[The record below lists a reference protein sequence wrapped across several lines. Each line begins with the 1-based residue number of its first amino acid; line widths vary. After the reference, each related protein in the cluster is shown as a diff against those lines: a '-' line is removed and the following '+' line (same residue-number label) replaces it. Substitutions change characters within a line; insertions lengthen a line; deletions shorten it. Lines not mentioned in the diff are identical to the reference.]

1 MMKISQEERETIK
14 DKGQTTLEMNKNKL
28 KSILQKGKKE
38 KRKKGRK
45 KNQKRRTREKPER
58 NPSALMFFI
67 FFFQLVA
74 MVEGS
79 AHEYS
84 INCASSV

>member
-38 KRKKGRK
+38 KRKKRKEKKPKK
-45 KNQKRRTREKPER
+45 KNQRETRKKPIRPEG
-58 NPSALMFFI
+58 
-67 FFFQLVA
+67 FFFFFPA
-74 MVEGS
+74 GS
-79 AHEYS
+79 DGGRISARVFH
-84 INCASSV
+84 

>member
-1 MMKISQEERETIK
+1 MMKITQEEKETIK

-45 KNQKRRTREKPER
+45 KTKKEEPERTRKKPIRPEG
-58 NPSALMFFI
+58 
-67 FFFQLVA
+67 FFFFF
-74 MVEGS
+74 S
-79 AHEYS
+79 W
-84 INCASSV
+84 

>member
-1 MMKISQEERETIK
+1 MKITQEEKETIK

-45 KNQKRRTREKPER
+45 KTKKEEPER
-58 NPSALMFFI
+58 NRKKPI
-67 FFFQLVA
+67 RPEGFFFFFSA
-74 MVEGS
+74 GS
-79 AHEYS
+79 DGGRISARVFH
-84 INCASSV
+84 

>member
-1 MMKISQEERETIK
+1 MMKITQEEKETIK

-38 KRKKGRK
+38 KRKE

-58 NPSALMFFI
+58 NPSARKV
-67 FFFQLVA
+67 FFFFSA
-74 MVEGS
+74 GS
-79 AHEYS
+79 DGGRISARVFH
-84 INCASSV
+84 

>member
-38 KRKKGRK
+38 KRKKGK
-45 KNQKRRTREKPER
+45 KEGKKTKKEEPER
-58 NPSALMFFI
+58 NQKETHPPGR
-67 FFFQLVA
+67 FFFFFFF
-74 MVEGS
+74 S
-79 AHEYS
+79 W
-84 INCASSV
+84 

>member
-58 NPSALMFFI
+58 NPSARKV
-67 FFFQLVA
+67 FFFFFSA
-74 MVEGS
+74 GS
-79 AHEYS
+79 DGGRISARVFH
-84 INCASSV
+84 

>member
-1 MMKISQEERETIK
+1 MKITQEEKETIK

-45 KNQKRRTREKPER
+45 KTKKEEPER
-58 NPSALMFFI
+58 NQKETHPPEG
-67 FFFQLVA
+67 FFFFFSA
-74 MVEGS
+74 GS
-79 AHEYS
+79 DGGRISARVFH
-84 INCASSV
+84 